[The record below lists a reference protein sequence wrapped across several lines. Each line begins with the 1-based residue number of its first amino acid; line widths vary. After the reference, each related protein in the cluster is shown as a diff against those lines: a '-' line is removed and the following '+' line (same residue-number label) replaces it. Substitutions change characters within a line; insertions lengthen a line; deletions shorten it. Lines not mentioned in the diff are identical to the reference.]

1 MVDQGKGADHRVNAP
16 LTTHPEWVP
25 EPWPGCLRSCLEIA
39 GFIPAYARFW
49 HPSGMQ
55 TSLARVPGG
64 RFPCGPETTT
74 GYLLP
79 TLRVGLTI
87 GKEWEDLTQARAGT
101 R

>member
-1 MVDQGKGADHRVNAP
+1 VVGQGKGGQPPADRP
-16 LTTHPEWVP
+16 LVP
-25 EPWPGCLRSCLEIA
+25 STQNGCQSRCELACAKRENGLLVS
-39 GFIPAYARFW
+39 PSVWFW

-55 TSLARVPGG
+55 TALSRVPGG

-74 GYLLP
+74 GYLLT

-87 GKEWEDLTQARAGT
+87 GKEWVDLPQARAGT